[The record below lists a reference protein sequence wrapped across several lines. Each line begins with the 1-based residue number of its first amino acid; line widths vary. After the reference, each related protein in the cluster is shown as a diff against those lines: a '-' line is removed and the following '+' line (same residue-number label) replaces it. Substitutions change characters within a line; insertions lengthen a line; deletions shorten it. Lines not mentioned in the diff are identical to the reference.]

1 MFQFPNAASGLKKI
15 FIGQML
21 AIAGTLLMFV
31 PLINIVGL
39 FAVLA
44 SVIMNFIG
52 IMDAAKDDAGYRK
65 ALSYTIIQFLLSL
78 LQFFLV
84 ENSIVYRLVDL
95 ADSIFGLMVLYHI
108 CHTTA
113 KLLRFQHA
121 NDIAAEGRRVWDI
134 NIKCIAA
141 AVLCTLICFIP
152 LVNIIA
158 ALALIVIAIVTIYA
172 AVLYII
178 FIYHSYRRL
187 EVPFYTDQ
195 PYSY

>member
-1 MFQFPNAASGLKKI
+1 MLQFPNAASGLKKI

-21 AIAGTLLMFV
+21 AIAGTVLMLV

-39 FAVLA
+39 FAILA

-52 IMDAAKDDAGYRK
+52 IMDAAKDDPGYRK

-78 LQFFLV
+78 LQFFLE
-84 ENSIVYRLVDL
+84 ENSIAYRLVDL
-95 ADSIFGLMVLYHI
+95 ADSVFGLMVLYHI

-113 KLLRFQHA
+113 KLLRLQHS
-121 NDIAAEGRRVWDI
+121 NEIAAEGKRVWDI

-152 LVNIIA
+152 FVNIIA

-187 EVPFYTDQ
+187 ETPFYTDQ
-195 PYSY
+195 TYPY

>member
-1 MFQFPNAASGLKKI
+1 MFHFPNAASGLKKI

-21 AIAGTLLMFV
+21 SIAGTLLMLV
-31 PLINIVGL
+31 PIINIVGL
-39 FAVLA
+39 FAILA

-52 IMDAAKDDAGYRK
+52 VMDAAKDDPGYRK

-78 LQFFLV
+78 LQIFLE
-84 ENSIVYRLVDL
+84 ENSIVFRLVDL
-95 ADSIFGLMVLYHI
+95 AGSVFGLMVLYHI

-113 KLLRFQHA
+113 KLLRLQHS

-134 NIKCIAA
+134 NIKCLAA

-152 LVNIIA
+152 FVNIIA
-158 ALALIVIAIVTIYA
+158 VLALVVIAIVNVYA
-172 AVLYII
+172 AILYII
-178 FIYHSYRRL
+178 FIYHSYHRL
-187 EVPFYTDQ
+187 EIPFYTDQ